1 MRQVAW
7 PATFL
12 IFAAAVVLAAFTVA
26 GDFNWERTEIDP
38 VTGESI
44 GRCRGDHTAAFLVP
58 VGIICVIPT
67 VLTGVMAWKTSDVDD
82 VYSESKWIFTLIL
95 VQLQVGICR
104 LLSFVKLTTC
114 VSHSRMFANHRLSL
128 FVRQWLQSCRTCQ
141 RAGDTLEIH

>member
-7 PATFL
+7 PALFL
-12 IFAAAVVLAAFTVA
+12 IFAATAVLAAFTAV
-26 GDFNWERTEIDP
+26 GDFNWERTEIDS

-95 VQLQVGICR
+95 VQLQVGI
-104 LLSFVKLTTC
+104 
-114 VSHSRMFANHRLSL
+114 
-128 FVRQWLQSCRTCQ
+128 
-141 RAGDTLEIH
+141 I